1 MSSLGSLLRTTS
13 PKTQAPN
20 ALLAAEGKRTRPSR
34 VQARGCV
41 IFVPPMAKAAAP
53 FPKPTQAVDSCQLPA
68 LQLLPEGG
76 DGFRSP
82 EIASDAEGDPQKLA
96 WVEERKQLRS
106 QLESIANV
114 GKWLMGKPACS
125 SQEERVWERIK
136 VCRADR
142 RAESKSAMTHSLG
155 VLSHSPPASGQP
167 WQGGHPPLIRAP
179 YPPALVTLHNLL
191 HKQKLTM
198 VDVFKRAGMDRR
210 KITRADFIHV
220 IKATKVPISDKDLET
235 VIIFLA
241 SSKRGDFISNE
252 DLIECQ
258 KQWLQMTKGQYRE
271 TKTGV
276 QAQFHT
282 TTCTAVSCVTPAGGK
297 AKEMK
302 PCAPRELKTQLML
315 LEVPPVNTEPERRY
329 LSYDEMEEAGKQF
342 RDRRRWKK
350 DKDGPLEWKEK
361 CRLVRSGDAAVD
373 EHCLPSTAEG
383 DLGELVDQ
391 YCRDCFLSYLK
402 SLKLCRGPNSRLTE
416 LVLQKA
422 LLHPGDKVIREG
434 EDTRQIRQPGGS
446 YTKACDPAPSP
457 VSTSRSRTASG
468 KQAKEAENRRFQRNK
483 MQMKF
488 VHVSKSNDNNFW
500 PGHLLDKMRLY
511 LPKTE
516 AGGAHALFSYVRS
529 TKPVCPGLYSPQRR

>member
-155 VLSHSPPASGQP
+155 VLSVSAVSLSLGSLCRVSSTPAGVRILGNGGLRVFSALFQHSPPASGQP

-220 IKATKVPISDKDLET
+220 IKAV
-235 VIIFLA
+235 
-241 SSKRGDFISNE
+241 R
-252 DLIECQ
+252 
-258 KQWLQMTKGQYRE
+258 
-271 TKTGV
+271 
-276 QAQFHT
+276 
-282 TTCTAVSCVTPAGGK
+282 
-297 AKEMK
+297 
-302 PCAPRELKTQLML
+302 RELKRQELLQLCCIF
-315 LEVPPVNTEPERRY
+315 PRANPEWFPW
-329 LSYDEMEEAGKQF
+329 SK
-342 RDRRRWKK
+342 
-350 DKDGPLEWKEK
+350 
-361 CRLVRSGDAAVD
+361 
-373 EHCLPSTAEG
+373 
-383 DLGELVDQ
+383 
-391 YCRDCFLSYLK
+391 FL
-402 SLKLCRGPNSRLTE
+402 
-416 LVLQKA
+416 
-422 LLHPGDKVIREG
+422 
-434 EDTRQIRQPGGS
+434 
-446 YTKACDPAPSP
+446 
-457 VSTSRSRTASG
+457 
-468 KQAKEAENRRFQRNK
+468 
-483 MQMKF
+483 
-488 VHVSKSNDNNFW
+488 
-500 PGHLLDKMRLY
+500 
-511 LPKTE
+511 
-516 AGGAHALFSYVRS
+516 
-529 TKPVCPGLYSPQRR
+529 

>member
-20 ALLAAEGKRTRPSR
+20 TLLTAEGKRARPSH
-34 VQARGCV
+34 VQARGRV

-53 FPKPTQAVDSCQLPA
+53 FPKPTRATDSCQLPA

-76 DGFRSP
+76 DSLGSP
-82 EIASDAEGDPQKLA
+82 EIASDAQGDPQKLA

-106 QLESIANV
+106 QLESIADV
-114 GKWLMGKPACS
+114 GKWLMGKPARS

-142 RAESKSAMTHSLG
+142 RAESKSAMTRSLG
-155 VLSHSPPASGQP
+155 RSPSASGQP

-191 HKQKLTM
+191 RKQKLTM
-198 VDVFKRAGMDRR
+198 VDVFKRAGTDRR

-241 SSKRGDFISNE
+241 SSKTGDFISNE
-252 DLIECQ
+252 DLIQCQ
-258 KQWLQMTKGQYRE
+258 KQWLEMTKGQGRK

-302 PCAPRELKTQLML
+302 PHAPTEPKTQLML
-315 LEVPPVNTEPERRY
+315 LEAPPVNTEPERRY

-350 DKDGPLEWKEK
+350 DKDGLLEWKEK

-383 DLGELVDQ
+383 DLGALVDQ
-391 YCRDCFLSYLK
+391 YRRDCFLSYLK

-434 EDTRQIRQPGGS
+434 EATRQIRQPGGS
-446 YTKACDPAPSP
+446 YTKARDPTPSP

-488 VHVSKSNDNNFW
+488 AHVSKSNDNNFW
-500 PGHLLDKMRLY
+500 PGHLLDKIHLY
-511 LPKTE
+511 LPEAE
-516 AGGAHALFSYVRS
+516 AGRAHALFSYVPS
-529 TKPVCPGLYSPQRR
+529 TKPVCPGLYSPERR

>member
-1 MSSLGSLLRTTS
+1 
-13 PKTQAPN
+13 
-20 ALLAAEGKRTRPSR
+20 
-34 VQARGCV
+34 
-41 IFVPPMAKAAAP
+41 MAKAAAP
-53 FPKPTQAVDSCQLPA
+53 FPKPTRAAGSCQLPA

-76 DGFRSP
+76 DGLRSP

-106 QLESIANV
+106 RLESITDV
-114 GKWLMGKPACS
+114 GKWLMGKPARS
-125 SQEERVWERIK
+125 GQEERVWERIK
-136 VCRADR
+136 GCRADR
-142 RAESKSAMTHSLG
+142 RAESKSAVTRSLG
-155 VLSHSPPASGQP
+155 RSPPASGQP
-167 WQGGHPPLIRAP
+167 WQGGHPPHIHAP

-191 HKQKLTM
+191 RKQKLTM
-198 VDVFKRAGMDRR
+198 VDTFKRAGMDRR
-210 KITRADFIHV
+210 KITRADFVHV

-258 KQWLQMTKGQYRE
+258 KQWLEMMKGQSRE

-302 PCAPRELKTQLML
+302 PRAPTEPKTQLML

-383 DLGELVDQ
+383 DLGALVDQ
-391 YCRDCFLSYLK
+391 YHRDCFLSYLK

-434 EDTRQIRQPGGS
+434 EATRQIRQPGGY
-446 YTKACDPAPSP
+446 YTKARDPAPSP

-468 KQAKEAENRRFQRNK
+468 KQAKEAENRQFQRNK

-488 VHVSKSNDNNFW
+488 AHVSKSNDNNFW
-500 PGHLLDKMRLY
+500 PGHLLDKIRLY
-511 LPKTE
+511 LPETE
-516 AGGAHALFSYVRS
+516 AGRAHALFSYVRS
-529 TKPVCPGLYSPQRR
+529 TKPACLGLYSPERR